1 MARGINNK
9 FVKTAAAGSEEELHT
24 LKGDETIDAYNALKA
39 DFDDLRT
46 QYVAL
51 LAKMDA
57 DFADVTNASV
67 DYAASVSPA
76 AATSAAITKTVTDEL
91 IPSPLVRGT

>member
-1 MARGINNK
+1 MARGIAEK

-24 LKGDETIDAYNALKA
+24 LKLDEAIAAFNLLKA
-39 DFDDLRT
+39 DHEELRT

-57 DFADVTNASV
+57 DFADVTNADT
-67 DYAASVSPA
+67 DYAASVTPA
-76 AATSAAITKTVTDEL
+76 ASTSSAIAKDVSDEL
-91 IPSPLVRGT
+91 HPSPPIRGT